1 MRQYVLAPEAEQDLE
16 AILSWTDQQ
25 YGPEARLRYEALVI
39 QAITN
44 VTTAPERPGA
54 HDRSD
59 LAPAA
64 RVYHLR
70 HSRTRVARTVGR
82 VKSPR
87 HILLFRPFSGGPVE
101 IARILH
107 DSMDLETWLPD
118 DFRLAD
124 DEE

>member
-1 MRQYVLAPEAEQDLE
+1 MPQYVLAPEAEQDLE

-25 YGPEARLRYEALVI
+25 YGHQACLRYEALVI
-39 QAITN
+39 QAIAD
-44 VTTAPERPGA
+44 VAAAPERPGT
-54 HDRSD
+54 HERNDI
-59 LAPAA
+59 APAV

-70 HSRTRVARTVGR
+70 HSRTRVAKPVGR

-87 HILLFRPFSGGPVE
+87 HVLVFRLRSDGPVE

-107 DSMDLETWLPD
+107 DSMDLETQLPD
-118 DFRLAD
+118 TFRSID